1 MASYHGSITGALQ
14 ELEKRLRY
22 ELEVALDEVTEQT
35 RVKFQHVVARWKN
48 QPRFIKRPAPSP
60 DRKSIKRQVIAQ
72 GDEHTLKIFGYVDKG
87 TEPHIIAPKKPG
99 GVLVFNVGYSAKTSP
114 IANANVGTGM
124 ATGEKIV
131 TRKPVQHPGSE
142 GREFSGYFALEA
154 QDALPGAIANALRRA
169 SARK

>member
-1 MASYHGSITGALQ
+1 MASYRGSVEGALVD
-14 ELEKRLRY
+14 LEKKVRY
-22 ELEVALDEVTEQT
+22 ELETAVDEVAERT

-60 DRKSIKRQVIAQ
+60 DRQSIKRQVVAQ

-99 GVLVFNVGYSAKTSP
+99 GVLVFNIGYSARTSP
-114 IANANVGTGM
+114 IANANVGTGQ
-124 ATGEKIV
+124 ANGEKIF
-131 TRKPVQHPGSE
+131 TQKPVQHPGSE

-154 QDALPGAIANALRRA
+154 QDALPGAIVNALRRV
-169 SARK
+169 SARR